1 MLDFWWRPLL
11 IGLGLLLAAVILWFS
26 DGPVWAWAVLAIGLL
41 ILHGHLLWQLYRL
54 ARWLQEPMAPPLDLS
69 GLMGGSAA
77 LLERRLLFTREGRE
91 RAVADLEQMLSA
103 ARSLPDGMVILGDQ
117 GRIVWLND
125 AAERCLGLSRSR
137 DLGQFVHY
145 LLRNQ
150 RFTEWLTLEDF
161 SQALITPSPVNRE
174 HTLSLQM
181 VPLLRGQR
189 MLLARD
195 ISELER
201 VDATRRD
208 FVANVSHELRTPIT
222 VISGFLE
229 AFEDFGPPDEAIF
242 RQHVR
247 LMLNET
253 DRIRHLLDD
262 LLTLARLEGE
272 PDDHN
277 ETVNVPA
284 LAERLLDEA
293 RHLSQE
299 RHTLELIPPEPVCLL
314 GRAQELH
321 SAFGNLVSNAVRYT
335 PDGGHIT
342 LRWSRL
348 SSGGAEFAV
357 TDTGEG
363 IEARHIPRLT
373 ERFYR
378 VDRGRSRASGGTGLG
393 LAIVKHILQRHQ
405 ARLRIDSTLGKG
417 STFSAVFPVERVI
430 PCPPSASLDASAAPS
445 PGAS

>member
-11 IGLGLLLAAVILWFS
+11 FGVGLIAASVIFWIS
-26 DGPVWAWAVLAIGLL
+26 DGPVWGWAMLAIGLAL
-41 ILHGHLLWQLYRL
+41 LYGYQLWQLHRL
-54 ARWLQEPMAPPLDLS
+54 ARWLQEPLAPPLDLA
-69 GLMGGSAA
+69 GLMGGAAA
-77 LLERRLLFTREGRE
+77 LLERRLLFTREGRD
-91 RAVADLEQMLSA
+91 RAAADLEQMLSA
-103 ARSLPDGMVILGDQ
+103 ARSLPDGMVILGEQ

-137 DLGQFVHY
+137 DIGQFVHY

-150 RFTEWLTLEDF
+150 RFIEWLTLEDF
-161 SQALITPSPVNRE
+161 SQSLILPSPVNRE
-174 HTLSLQM
+174 ITLSMQM

-195 ISELER
+195 ITELER

-229 AFEDFGPPDEAIF
+229 SFEDFGLPDEATF
-242 RQHVR
+242 REHVR
-247 LMLNET
+247 LMRNET
-253 DRIRHLLDD
+253 DRIRRLLDD

-272 PDDHN
+272 PDHEN
-277 ETVNVPA
+277 ETVDAPA
-284 LAERLLDEA
+284 LAARLFEEA
-293 RHLSQE
+293 QHLSQG
-299 RHTLELIPPEPVCLL
+299 RHTIELVPPEAVCLL
-314 GRAQELH
+314 GRTEELH

-335 PDGGHIT
+335 PAGGHIT
-342 LRWSRL
+342 LRWARL
-348 SSGGAEFAV
+348 PSGGAEFAV
-357 TDTGEG
+357 IDTGEG

-405 ARLRIDSTLGKG
+405 ARLRIDSTVGKG

-430 PCPPSASLDASAAPS
+430 PCPPTAQDAAPA
-445 PGAS
+445 PPQVLP